1 MEKSKIKAGERANVG
16 QPIFRP
22 LGKTKTATELPSQRE
37 KKKTQKCM
45 QNEFNA
51 GREITATT
59 TDRQAA
65 PQQKLL
71 C

>member
-37 KKKTQKCM
+37 KKNTEMHAK
-45 QNEFNA
+45 
-51 GREITATT
+51 
-59 TDRQAA
+59 
-65 PQQKLL
+65 
-71 C
+71 